1 MHKPQSRCIWRCVE
15 YYLKLCLANGQSTET
30 VRGKTSSFK
39 KFNQW
44 CLSNNI
50 KYINQINLDIMDD
63 YMAHLNGYRKAL
75 DNKPLSVTHKRNLLT
90 AVKIFIK
97 KMYAKE
103 LLSDNTLEYLE
114 LPSIGRPLPKAI
126 FSIKDIERILSQTML
141 FGIKGIRDR
150 AILETF
156 FATGIRRTELL
167 YLELD
172 DIDFSAKLLRV
183 NHGKGQK
190 ERIVPISIRACEWIV
205 LYVTRVRPMMA
216 FIGSGNN
223 LFVANNG
230 KQFLPGKLSEMVSK
244 YVKLSGLKRPGSC
257 HLFRHTTATAML
269 DNGADLRHVQEML
282 GHSSISTT
290 QIYTHVSRDKLAKV
304 YKDSHP
310 SANSDSGL
318 FH

>member
-15 YYLKLCLANGQSTET
+15 YYLILCLANGQSTET
-30 VRGKTSSFK
+30 VRGKTSSLK

-44 CLSNNI
+44 CLSNNVR
-50 KYINQINLDIMDD
+50 YINQINLDTMDD
-63 YMAHLNGYRKAL
+63 YMAHLNGYRKTL

-90 AVKIFIK
+90 AVKMFIK

-126 FSIKDIERILSQTML
+126 FSIEDIESILSQTLL

-167 YLELD
+167 HLELD
-172 DIDFSAKLLRV
+172 DIDFKAQLLRV

-205 LYVTRVRPMMA
+205 LYVSKVRPMMA

-244 YVKLSGLKRPGSC
+244 YVKLSGLK
-257 HLFRHTTATAML
+257 HLVLVIYSVML
-269 DNGADLRHVQEML
+269 QQLLCWIMVLTCVMYR
-282 GHSSISTT
+282 
-290 QIYTHVSRDKLAKV
+290 KC
-304 YKDSHP
+304 
-310 SANSDSGL
+310 
-318 FH
+318 